1 MSLTRLT
8 ETFVSTMVEVS
19 MLNRA
24 DLGAVGNLRG
34 RVTQTG
40 LTGYSLEITAE
51 VPVDETVGDVF
62 ASIGVPDSPQWE
74 TGSAILSI
82 EELASFD

>member
-1 MSLTRLT
+1 M
-8 ETFVSTMVEVS
+8 STMVEAS
-19 MLNRA
+19 MMNWA

-34 RVTQTG
+34 HVTQTG
-40 LTGYSLEITAE
+40 LAGYSLEIMAE
-51 VPVDETVGDVF
+51 IPVDETVGDVF
-62 ASIGVPDSPQWE
+62 ALIGVPDSLNWE